1 MKRLLIA
8 SFICSCVVNGYG
20 MQQAQQ
26 AQHAWS
32 TLTANQRF
40 NQFVESGGTLDRTTW
55 ERMDTGMQYENMLAL
70 QKQRMQTFQ
79 HNNNNHAQP
88 NNNNVHAVNAQPNNY
103 AQPNNQ
109 SRTSRFLGFMKRCL
123 TVPAKFAWNNRL
135 TLTLITA
142 VTACLLYNDYNGLG
156 TLAKQYTPDKVQAV
170 IDYCLNM
177 LGLNMITSREQ
188 QQADYDNSWFGY
200 RWTHSRPF

>member
-1 MKRLLIA
+1 
-8 SFICSCVVNGYG
+8 
-20 MQQAQQ
+20 
-26 AQHAWS
+26 
-32 TLTANQRF
+32 
-40 NQFVESGGTLDRTTW
+40 
-55 ERMDTGMQYENMLAL
+55 
-70 QKQRMQTFQ
+70 MQTFQ

-156 TLAKQYTPDKVQAV
+156 TLAKQYTRIKFKLLSIIALT
-170 IDYCLNM
+170 CLA
-177 LGLNMITSREQ
+177 LT
-188 QQADYDNSWFGY
+188 
-200 RWTHSRPF
+200 